1 MAEAR
6 GRKIDEMRE
15 RESYALK
22 RVSDEMR
29 KREGGESQVQRGE
42 RKNY

>member
-1 MAEAR
+1 
-6 GRKIDEMRE
+6 MRE
-15 RESYALK
+15 RERCALE

-29 KREGGESQVQRGE
+29 KREGGESYVQRGE